1 MLSSFAVNGEEDLDV
16 ARSFARP
23 SLSAT
28 TWEYELKEGDN
39 DVSATASILPYW
51 KDRTCWW
58 LAYNDENGVLRWR
71 GGLHRESF
79 QYNTSNPQLYITGP
93 NVIVPETTPTR
104 TIKTLEWNGMD
115 WRDIEEVFVPC
126 VQYNTTTGETYV
138 FGQMLYVYAFA
149 NMPSLR
155 KCTVD
160 VLRESDSSWNG
171 RGRTGGGGAW
181 DSDCVYFSSANY
193 STFANIAGTFWNC
206 KKFEEF
212 DYGYDRGGFLR
223 FGIPSQPNQANISL
237 ANMFYGTKLK
247 DLRLRIYVQ
256 AAPAATGAPGTQ
268 QPNMTNW
275 LAGVRNEE
283 PTTLRLEYVKQSDG
297 YGADSKPVNY
307 LNTGAF
313 TGSYGNTPLYRP
325 RVQEL
330 VWPTLSESQM
340 ATISA
345 YTTVGNRTICSVG
358 ATRQFYDNLKRV
370 VVPNWAPNTNV
381 GSASFLNPSLELK
394 EIVLSAGN
402 TVLNTTATYWAN
414 RVFNP
419 LTDISSSTFPS
430 TPSTVSV
437 YVPDADYTAYLQDA
451 QWSQLSA
458 RGYELH
464 RMSEWTNAPLS
475 SL

>member
-1 MLSSFAVNGEEDLDV
+1 
-16 ARSFARP
+16 
-23 SLSAT
+23 
-28 TWEYELKEGDN
+28 
-39 DVSATASILPYW
+39 
-51 KDRTCWW
+51 
-58 LAYNDENGVLRWR
+58 
-71 GGLHRESF
+71 
-79 QYNTSNPQLYITGP
+79 
-93 NVIVPETTPTR
+93 
-104 TIKTLEWNGMD
+104 
-115 WRDIEEVFVPC
+115 
-126 VQYNTTTGETYV
+126 
-138 FGQMLYVYAFA
+138 MLYVYAFA

-160 VLRESDSSWNG
+160 VLRESDPLWRE
-171 RGRTGGGGAW
+171 RGRTGGGLGW
-181 DSDCVYFSSANY
+181 ESDCVYFTSANY
-193 STFANIAGTFWNC
+193 STLANIAGTFWNC

-223 FGIPSQPNQANISL
+223 FGMSSQPNQADIRL

-256 AAPAATGAPGTQ
+256 APPAATGAPGTQ

-297 YGADSKPVNY
+297 YGADSKTVNY
-307 LNTGAF
+307 LNQGTF
-313 TGSYGNTPLYRP
+313 TGVYSSVPYYRP

-330 VWPTLSESQM
+330 VYPTLSESQM

-345 YTTVGNRTICSVG
+345 YTVTSNRTVCGVN

-370 VVPNWAPNTNV
+370 VVPNWAPGTSV
-381 GSASFLNPSLELK
+381 GERAFLSPSLELK

-402 TVLNTTATYWAN
+402 TVLNTIATFWAN
-414 RVFNP
+414 RTFNP
-419 LTDISSSTFPS
+419 LTDISSASFPS
-430 TPSTVSV
+430 TPTTVSV
-437 YVPDADYTAYLQDA
+437 YVPDADYAAYAQDA
-451 QWSQLSA
+451 QWSQLPA
-458 RGYELH
+458 KGYELR